1 MLMSSFF
8 RLGCARIKHRSAATA
23 NVSWFGAAWASPRTF
38 SSGTLPRVP
47 ARTPLFSPTPGGG
60 GGGGGGCS
68 DREKASTRG
77 VGGWSGCQVACLLFD
92 RVFATRLIEGDI
104 EACKPTK

>member
-8 RLGCARIKHRSAATA
+8 SLGCARMKHRSAATA
-23 NVSWFGAAWASPRTF
+23 KVSWFGAAWASPRTF

-60 GGGGGGCS
+60 GGGSS
-68 DREKASTRG
+68 DEEKPARVVLVVGLG
-77 VGGWSGCQVACLLFD
+77 VEFRVCFFD
-92 RVFATRLIEGDI
+92 RVFATRLSERDTSGL
-104 EACKPTK
+104 